1 MFKYIKYFIILL
13 LQLSFSFNALAQE
26 NDEKNIEESQNIENS
41 QVDQTSFYNTAVVQA
56 LNKVTA
62 KTSVLEMKIG
72 SRIDFGKITIIAHKC
87 WKSSSDKKPESKI
100 LLEIFDNGSD
110 NDEKDKS
117 KTKPIFY
124 GWMFSSS
131 PSISDL
137 EHPIYDITAITCKK

>member
-13 LQLSFSFNALAQE
+13 LQFSFSLNVLAQE
-26 NDEKNIEESQNIENS
+26 NDEKNIEESQNVETKQFDPN
-41 QVDQTSFYNTAVVQA
+41 DFYSTAVVQA

-72 SRIDFGKITIIAHKC
+72 HKIDFGKITITAHKC
-87 WKSSSDKKPESKI
+87 WKSPSDKKPESKI
-100 LLEIFDNGSD
+100 LLEIFDNGSG

-124 GWMFSSS
+124 GWMISSS